1 MENRIMDM
9 DQLEEITSII
19 RALGHPLRLR
29 IIDFI
34 SLNGP
39 QRVTEIV
46 AISEGTNQAAV
57 SQQLKILR
65 DTNLLTTNRKGNNV
79 YYSLHNNKIIQII
92 QSIKDLK
99 S

>member
-1 MENRIMDM
+1 METRLMDM
-9 DQLEEITSII
+9 NQLEEVTSVI

-29 IIDFI
+29 IVEFI

-65 DTNLLTTNRKGNNV
+65 DTNLLTPNRQGNNV
-79 YYSLHNNKIIQII
+79 YYSLGSPEIVNVI
-92 QSIKDLK
+92 QSIKELPI
-99 S
+99 